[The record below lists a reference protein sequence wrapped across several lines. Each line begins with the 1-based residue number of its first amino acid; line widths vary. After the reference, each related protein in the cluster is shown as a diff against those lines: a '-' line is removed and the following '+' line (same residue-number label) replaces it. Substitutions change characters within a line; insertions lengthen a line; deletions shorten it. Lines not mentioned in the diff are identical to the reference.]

1 MNPATI
7 RRFWGWYLRRPSRV
21 GVTWSDERIANHGT
35 LLSTPEYRAAYLSA
49 LRSIAGVTQLRG
61 GVGVE
66 DRLSELHMP
75 TLLIWGRHDHIFP
88 ARHAEAARDKL
99 PNGRVVIFDDS
110 GHTPQMEE
118 PERFNRLVLDFLTE
132 PASRSGEGVA

>member
-1 MNPATI
+1 
-7 RRFWGWYLRRPSRV
+7 
-21 GVTWSDERIANHGT
+21 
-35 LLSTPEYRAAYLSA
+35 
-49 LRSIAGVTQLRG
+49 VTQLRG

-118 PERFNRLVLDFLTE
+118 PDRFNRLVLDFLTE